1 MLLKCVCILDSHR
14 KEFKMENI
22 DTLLKNKITD
32 PAKCKNLRHSCFC
45 ERCAVNK
52 NKNVKAKLQE

>member
-1 MLLKCVCILDSHR
+1 
-14 KEFKMENI
+14 MENI